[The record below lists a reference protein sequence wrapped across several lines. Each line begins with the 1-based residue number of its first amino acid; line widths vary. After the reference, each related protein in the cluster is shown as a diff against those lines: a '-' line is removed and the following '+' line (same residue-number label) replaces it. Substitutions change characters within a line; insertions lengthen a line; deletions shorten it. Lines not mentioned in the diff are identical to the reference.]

1 MDTTNKQPPAAARS
15 QHPKTHPEQQKRLRT
30 VDTTSSPSSQQPS
43 NTVQREQ
50 LLPTVPLSQQN
61 RQQPQQQQQPSKQL
75 QLHIQQ
81 EELSALQEK
90 PSEHVQIHCQPV
102 GSAGATVPRL
112 ETPCKPPKDGTGTGA
127 PVSFSFY
134 KTINTVIKSSRKIIV
149 RVCEVTNVKTKLKMF
164 NLYSTMNKRNGADDK
179 EAKEVETTG
188 HDRFCQERPSRSS
201 YRRKKR
207 KMRRAQSA
215 AEFQEPRTEPPLTAA
230 SKRMLF
236 RGRSISSEHDNNSE
250 TEHSERSPLVSAKL
264 DSLAKFLFSRSLLQD
279 STGATKENESPT
291 RHSVRYQQYTALDS
305 GIGAPDRS
313 PRERAARE
321 RAYAACQEW
330 LQNTGGRYES
340 IAHLDDIGSRSNKH
354 WFLLNDCTIRTDR
367 LMTLLPLPPDCI
379 ALEELPPSEC
389 PQGVLMELLGS
400 LQHPYIYPVLDLGFF
415 PSDSHQYTSLVMPF
429 NPRGSLKDLIYKS
442 QWNEPWSRKYT
453 RKSTCLPLS
462 QVQRLG
468 RQILEALLFLRER
481 GIPSHGH
488 LHSGNVILQNGVAR
502 LSGLENG
509 LLGLNSRVNAVIWA
523 RSAPDIDNIDVICF
537 GHLLFEMCAGYEL
550 TSPQPTPGHYQLDL
564 ERYPQVVDVLQMIF
578 ESPDGRYPTVEELV
592 LCDIFR
598 NIDLREMRGTCVPS
612 FKHGLSSST
621 LSLLN
626 AVRRRQGAILSG
638 SYSEGSSPCT
648 PPSTPRDRKTGD
660 VESSDLS
667 SSDSEDLLDEI
678 VIASARIDDPCHYD
692 PLSSP
697 IHYCDNNVHSDDNSN
712 SNNNTIIRIDS
723 IEEAHGAGTSA
734 TGASVG
740 AVAGGSG
747 GSGAVSLN
755 PSSAY
760 KNSKSRR
767 MEYSRRG
774 MILGLSNPSQ
784 DSAFGSMTD
793 GESSRA
799 SSFKLSSFASMNSPI
814 DEGVEDLL
822 VEQGATST
830 ADNLATTIANM
841 KYIDS
846 TGSSPCHDY
855 HHHSQSQVLPQ
866 TSGYNAAGPCAVS
879 SSRTEPSIASRDIS
893 PSRSRFLE
901 PPKLVINNHSSSTTN
916 SSLCY
921 TLSPLRKCATTEVF
935 SQKYRVSSFED
946 MSYNSTRKSIK
957 NTSRKIFRSF
967 EEERRIDSA
976 FMPIDTSRS
985 QQTRPTGQLQPQLS
999 LPPMLAPP
1007 STPSPKHAPV
1017 PVSPSRKTHASY
1029 QNLHTI
1035 VPTARE
1041 RGLQW
1046 RNNLIK
1052 SNECLFETSFNCVP
1066 ATHQQQQHPQQFR
1079 SVPSFSGGPHSEVDR
1094 MLRTHGSQDLPTTES
1109 GSIGEMSCDRFIL
1122 TPEPLPPGSP
1132 SCTSSVTS
1140 TTTSSPA
1147 ASGSST
1153 SRLRPNRTD
1162 RQQLFSLARF
1172 KHSTIL
1178 DSVSIEDFSS
1188 ETSLRAA
1195 TGRSTSPAS
1204 PCRSAA
1210 SAASSSSTGDG
1221 ATLEFEVKPLSSDV
1235 TCTSDAS
1242 DTASEDAT
1250 SVSTTDTSLLKSPVP
1265 QRSSNAGSDHNRH
1278 KHAPRDV
1285 RQYLD
1290 DAAGSDEFGS
1300 GNEEKTP
1307 LLDGMEL
1314 SPISPTES
1322 EQML

>member
-1 MDTTNKQPPAAARS
+1 MLDKTMQDTTNKRQPSSARS
-15 QHPKTHPEQQKRLRT
+15 HHQKTHPEQQQKLRSP
-30 VDTTSSPSSQQPS
+30 DSSLPSQQPS
-43 NTVQREQ
+43 AVQRDQ
-50 LLPTVPLSQQN
+50 QQAPPTLPPSL
-61 RQQPQQQQQPSKQL
+61 PQQQQE
-75 QLHIQQ
+75 HQ
-81 EELSALQEK
+81 EHELSAIQEK
-90 PSEHVQIHCQPV
+90 PSENVQTPCQPV
-102 GSAGATVPRL
+102 APRL
-112 ETPCKPPKDGTGTGA
+112 ETPSKPSKDGTPVGG

-215 AEFQEPRTEPPLTAA
+215 AEFQEPRAEPPLTAA
-230 SKRMLF
+230 NKRMLF

-279 STGATKENESPT
+279 STSAAKENESPT

-321 RAYAACQEW
+321 RAYAASQEW

-509 LLGLNSRVNAVIWA
+509 LLGLNSRVNAVVWA
-523 RSAPDIDNIDVICF
+523 QSAPDIDNIDVICF

-626 AVRRRQGAILSG
+626 AVRRRQGAILST

-712 SNNNTIIRIDS
+712 SNSNNNTIIRIDS
-723 IEEAHGAGTSA
+723 IDEAQGAGS
-734 TGASVG
+734 GAGSSSVG
-740 AVAGGSG
+740 AVAG

-774 MILGLSNPSQ
+774 MMLGLSNPSQ

-822 VEQGATST
+822 AEQAALGAVPM
-830 ADNLATTIANM
+830 DNLATSIANM

-846 TGSSPCHDY
+846 TGSSPCHDHH

-866 TSGYNAAGPCAVS
+866 STSGYHAAGPCAVS

-893 PSRSRFLE
+893 PNRSRFLE
-901 PPKLVINNHSSSTTN
+901 PPKLMINNHSSSTTN

-946 MSYNSTRKSIK
+946 MSYTSSRKSIR
-957 NTSRKIFRSF
+957 NTNRKIFRSF

-976 FMPIDTSRS
+976 FMPIDTSRPRQARS
-985 QQTRPTGQLQPQLS
+985 SGPLQTQLS

-1007 STPSPKHAPV
+1007 ATPSPKHQAS
-1017 PVSPSRKTHASY
+1017 PVSPARKNHASY

-1046 RNNLIK
+1046 RSNLIK
-1052 SNECLFETSFNCVP
+1052 SNECLFETSFNCMPTV
-1066 ATHQQQQHPQQFR
+1066 HQQQ
-1079 SVPSFSGGPHSEVDR
+1079 PHSLHSAPSLSVGLHSDLSR
-1094 MLRTHGSQDLPTTES
+1094 VFHRPHGSQDLPTS
-1109 GSIGEMSCDRFIL
+1109 DRGSVGEMSCDRFML
-1122 TPEPLPPGSP
+1122 TPEPVASGSP
-1132 SCTSSVTS
+1132 SAALSVATSAATL
-1140 TTTSSPA
+1140 SSP
-1147 ASGSST
+1147 SGSLTST
-1153 SRLRPNRTD
+1153 SRQRPNRTD

-1188 ETSLRAA
+1188 ESSLRACG
-1195 TGRSTSPAS
+1195 TGRSNSPAS

-1210 SAASSSSTGDG
+1210 SAGSTSSAAEGR
-1221 ATLEFEVKPLSSDV
+1221 TLELEPKPLSSDA
-1235 TCTSDAS
+1235 TCTSDVS
-1242 DTASEDAT
+1242 DTASEDT
-1250 SVSTTDTSLLKSPVP
+1250 VSVSTTDTSLLKSPVP
-1265 QRSSNAGSDHNRH
+1265 KRAVSPGPPNTDHPLH

-1290 DAAGSDEFGS
+1290 DATGSDEF